1 MFKLPQTLLALI
13 FLLIFSGTSTAQNPQ
28 LDSLRTFV
36 ASAKD
41 DTTKVKAVLDLAFAV
56 RLSDPDEAIK
66 IALQGK
72 KLAEELNWKYGI
84 AKAFNTLGTTY
95 KSRSEYPEALEQ
107 YQKALSIYEELNKK
121 KEIATVLMNIGTVY
135 RPLEE
140 YNKALDYYKKAL
152 SIATEVGAKK
162 LKGQLLGN
170 MGVVYM
176 AQEKVDE
183 QIKVNQEALKIFKE
197 IGDKQN
203 EAWILGN
210 TGDAYSVKGEYQR
223 AMLYQ
228 DSAIT
233 IFDELGIL
241 SYKAGSIENIGN
253 YYFVM
258 AEKEKDPVLRTKYL
272 KRSIEQFNT
281 AREILEKIGD
291 PDYLKNE
298 YIALSKSHELLGD
311 YENALSNYKRYTEL
325 KDSVL
330 SKETKESVT
339 KLETKRELELRDK
352 EIVIQQL
359 KKRTER
365 IYMFAGVLFLLV
377 IIGFIAVGYRGQK
390 KSKEVI
396 SLQKQIVEEKQK
408 EIVDSINYAKKIQY
422 ALLANHDL
430 LKQHLSQH
438 FVLFKPKDIVSGDF
452 YWATATPDHFYLAVC
467 DSTGHG
473 VPGAFMSLLSIS
485 FLNEAINEKRIT
497 QPDKV
502 FNFIRT
508 RLIENIS
515 GEGQKDGFDGIL
527 ICLDRKNS
535 SMTYAAANNAPVL
548 IRDEKLIK
556 LEADRMPVGAGEKN
570 ADFRLFSVDLLKN
583 DQLYLYTDGFSDQ
596 FGGPKGKKFMN
607 KNLQALLMK
616 NHTLDTQEQENALL
630 SEFMRWKDGLEQVD
644 DICLIGLKI

>member
-1 MFKLPQTLLALI
+1 MLKLSKTLLALI
-13 FLLIFSGTSTAQNPQ
+13 FLFIFSGKSTAQNPQ
-28 LDSLRTFV
+28 IDSLRTFV
-36 ASAKD
+36 ATAKD
-41 DTTKVKAVLDLAFAV
+41 DTAKVLAVLDLAYLL
-56 RLSDPDEAIK
+56 RLSNPDEGIK
-66 IALQGK
+66 IALEGQ
-72 KLAEELNWKYGI
+72 KLAEELNWKFGI
-84 AKAFNTLGTTY
+84 AKSYNTLGTTY
-95 KSRSEYPEALEQ
+95 KAKSEYPKALEQ
-107 YQKALSIYEELNKK
+107 FQKALPIFEELGKK
-121 KEIATVLMNIGTVY
+121 KEIATVLMNFGTVY
-135 RPLEE
+135 RPLKE
-140 YNKALDYYKKAL
+140 YDKALDYYKKAL
-152 SIATEVGAKK
+152 PIAAEAGAKK
-162 LKGQLLGN
+162 LKGLLLGN

-176 AQEKVDE
+176 AQDKVDE

-203 EAWILGN
+203 VAWILGN
-210 TGDAYSVKGEYQR
+210 TGDAYSIKGNYQQ

-228 DSAIT
+228 DSAIA
-233 IFDELGIL
+233 IFEELGVL
-241 SYKAGSIENIGN
+241 TYKAGSIENIGN
-253 YYFVM
+253 YYFEM
-258 AEKEKDPVLRTKYL
+258 AQKEKDATLRTQYL
-272 KRSIEQFNT
+272 KRSIEQFN
-281 AREILEKIGD
+281 AAKEILEKIGD

-298 YIALSKSHELLGD
+298 YIALSKSQALLGD
-311 YENALSNYKRYTEL
+311 YENALSNYMIYTNL
-325 KDSVL
+325 KDSVIT
-330 SKETKESVT
+330 KETKESIT

-365 IYMFAGVLFLLV
+365 IYMIVGVLFLLV
-377 IIGFIAVGYRGQK
+377 VIVFIAAGYRGQK

-430 LKQHLSQH
+430 LKQYLSQH

-485 FLNEAINEKRIT
+485 FFNEAINEKRIT
-497 QPDKV
+497 QPDQV

-508 RLIENIS
+508 RLVENIS

-535 SMTYAAANNAPVL
+535 SITYAAANNAPVM
-548 IRDEKLIK
+548 IREGKLIK

-570 ADFRLFSVDLLKN
+570 TDFKLFSIDLQKMTRYIFILMDFRTNLAVRMAKN
-583 DQLYLYTDGFSDQ
+583 S
-596 FGGPKGKKFMN
+596 
-607 KNLQALLMK
+607 
-616 NHTLDTQEQENALL
+616 
-630 SEFMRWKDGLEQVD
+630 
-644 DICLIGLKI
+644 